1 MSADL
6 IPVNHWHRPTEYVFV
21 YMWKIRFLTLRWLHH
36 HEPWQPVELR
46 ACVSYIEWE
55 GSPCYYFLWNNCS
68 LGVFWGF
75 SGRKRGAGR
84 RNFWW
89 EITVFVDMAANQTRL
104 GSANISWATFT
115 HQRTFFTHG
124 KTNSRSMESIWN
136 YDCLSNVWPNQQYE
150 MGGSG
155 GGIFNFFY
163 LWKIWNLLA
172 WGLFRCFA
180 NVRGAG
186 KEGKR
191 VMACRTMSNDK
202 DCLRMEVVWP
212 QTTTE
217 QADVEALP
225 PRG

>member
-1 MSADL
+1 MLLLSLKQLLPGRILRVFGQKKRGRKAQFL
-6 IPVNHWHRPTEYVFV
+6 VGNYGVCWHGGKPDQTR
-21 YMWKIRFLTLRWLHH
+21 I
-36 HEPWQPVELR
+36 
-46 ACVSYIEWE
+46 SYI
-55 GSPCYYFLWNNCS
+55 S
-68 LGVFWGF
+68 L
-75 SGRKRGAGR
+75 
-84 RNFWW
+84 
-89 EITVFVDMAANQTRL
+89 
-104 GSANISWATFT
+104 ATFT

-124 KTNSRSMESIWN
+124 KTNSRSLEPIWS

-172 WGLFRCFA
+172 WGLFRCFG
-180 NVRGAG
+180 NVRGAC